1 MEHHI
6 ANWDSICTKFS
17 KMFNKLGEV
26 RITESALSYSSVK
39 PHVTTAIM
47 LTRDGQLVANMPLH
61 NIDSKFEKVIF
72 DDSLESIRLV
82 GASFNYTYTIPKEI
96 LKIRDEF

>member
-47 LTRDGQLVANMPLH
+47 LTREGQLVASMPLH
-61 NIDSKFEKVIF
+61 NVDSKFEQVIF
-72 DDSLESIRLV
+72 DDSLESIRLIGV
-82 GASFNYTYTIPKEI
+82 SFNYTYTIPKEI
-96 LKIRDEF
+96 LKIRDAF